1 MIMTTTYT
9 LEQAVDILEGRA
21 ARYGGD
27 ISDILDITPQSM
39 WDNPDELVEF
49 WDGRDLSH
57 IMPKSVYPEFAN
69 DWNNIVPEDPSVNR
83 ARGAETMTD
92 AELLTA
98 EMDNEARAQLL
109 EWELN
114 GDSVEV
120 LMEVIELAAG

>member
-1 MIMTTTYT
+1 MATTYT

-39 WDNPDELVEF
+39 WDNPDELVKF

-83 ARGAETMTD
+83 ARGAEVVTD

-98 EMDNEARAQLL
+98 EMDNEARAQML
-109 EWELN
+109 EWQLD
-114 GDSVEV
+114 GDSIEV
-120 LMEVIELAAG
+120 LMEVIELAG

>member
-1 MIMTTTYT
+1 MTTTYT
-9 LEQAVDILEGRA
+9 LDQAVDILSERA
-21 ARYGGD
+21 QRYGGD

-83 ARGAETMTD
+83 ARGAEVMTD

-98 EMDNEARAQLL
+98 EMDNEARAQML
-109 EWELN
+109 EWQLD
-114 GDSVEV
+114 GDSIEV
-120 LMEVIELAAG
+120 LMEVIELVA

>member
-1 MIMTTTYT
+1 MTTTYT
-9 LEQAVDILEGRA
+9 LDQAVNILDGRA

-83 ARGAETMTD
+83 ARGAEIMTD

-98 EMDNEARAQLL
+98 EMDNQARAELL
-109 EWELN
+109 EWQLD

>member
-1 MIMTTTYT
+1 MTTTYT

-27 ISDILDITPQSM
+27 ISDMLDITPQSM

-69 DWNNIVPEDPSVNR
+69 DWNNKAAVSSYSYRHVHVIVVFEF
-83 ARGAETMTD
+83 AF
-92 AELLTA
+92 
-98 EMDNEARAQLL
+98 NE
-109 EWELN
+109 
-114 GDSVEV
+114 
-120 LMEVIELAAG
+120 